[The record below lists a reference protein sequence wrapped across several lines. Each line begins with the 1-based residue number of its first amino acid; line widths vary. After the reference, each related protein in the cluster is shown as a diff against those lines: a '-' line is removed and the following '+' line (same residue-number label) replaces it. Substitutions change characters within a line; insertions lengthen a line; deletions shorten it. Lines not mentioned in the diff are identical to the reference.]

1 MERTRLLSRRELLL
15 KLVGVGAAGL
25 TLSGCD
31 DGRGKRYLETQMRI
45 LEREGVLG
53 EHPLVD
59 LREIPGFQASG
70 SAGGG
75 LLFFSGNL
83 EGKTITSVQFA
94 WKTNEEKSRVIITTI
109 PMEKIAFVVVPNDGD
124 VSEKS
129 AKVRFE
135 LDFSNISAKMYPAPP
150 VDSSNPND
158 FLDSRGHPVFLRLA
172 TFEMDEK
179 TFRDWRGI
187 K

>member
-1 MERTRLLSRRELLL
+1 MERIRQLSRRELL
-15 KLVGVGAAGL
+15 KLVGVGAIGL
-25 TLSGCD
+25 ALSGCD
-31 DGRGKRYLETQMRI
+31 DRGGRDLATQKQI
-45 LEREGVLG
+45 LEREGILG

-70 SAGGG
+70 STGGG

-94 WKTNEEKSRVIITTI
+94 WRTNEEKSRVIITTI
-109 PMEKIAFVVVPNDGD
+109 PMEKVAFVVVPNDGD
-124 VSEKS
+124 VSKKS

-135 LDFSNISAKMYPAPP
+135 LDFSNISAKLYPARP

-158 FLDSRGHPVFLRLA
+158 FLDPKGTSVFLRLS
-172 TFEMDEK
+172 TFEIDEK